1 VVLSGKIGNGFPV
14 AAGRSS
20 TTAAIY
26 VDRIPRGEKPVTFQY
41 NFSSTLQP
49 TKFDLTLNLKTAKA
63 LGLTVPTSMQLLADQ
78 IIE

>member
-26 VDRIPRGEKPVTFQY
+26 VDRIPRGEKPSDLPYKHQL
-41 NFSSTLQP
+41 NLSFSLTLQP
-49 TKFDLTLNLKTAKA
+49 TKFDLTLNVKTAKA
-63 LGLTVPTSMQLLADQ
+63 LAYAISIL
-78 IIE
+78 